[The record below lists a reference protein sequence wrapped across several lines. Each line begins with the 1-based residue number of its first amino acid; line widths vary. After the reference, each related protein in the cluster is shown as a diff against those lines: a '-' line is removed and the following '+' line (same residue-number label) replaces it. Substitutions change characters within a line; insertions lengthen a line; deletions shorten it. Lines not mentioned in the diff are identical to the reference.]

1 MAFPGGPEHCPGK
14 DAIAAYLERAAR
26 EIAEIGRAAAPPPLD
41 AAPL

>member
-14 DAIAAYLERAAR
+14 DTIADYLERAAR
-26 EIAEIGRAAAPPPLD
+26 EIAEIRRAAAPPPLD